1 MVIWTVPQQEISDT
15 PAFELSGVF
24 VSWPDGAPA
33 ILKQTAFRWQDD
45 AWQASVEVSSL
56 GENPRYAYG
65 TIRLKPAV
73 AAAWQRGRV
82 NPRREAAEQLRRV
95 MRCGPHSSDLG
106 IVTFRS
112 S

>member
-1 MVIWTVPQQEISDT
+1 MVIWTVPQHETSDA
-15 PAFELSGVF
+15 PAFELSGVLL
-24 VSWPDGAPA
+24 SWPDGAPA
-33 ILKQTAFRWQDD
+33 VLKQTAFRWLDD

-56 GENPRYAYG
+56 GGNPRFAYG

-95 MRCGPHSSDLG
+95 MRSEPRTSDLG
-106 IVTFRS
+106 VVTFRAA
-112 S
+112 